1 MSSVEFHK
9 FRENIKNINDYTDQ
23 KEKIFDNFIDQGLP
37 NKRNESWKYFDLVSK
52 SKKYIKN
59 DISNSEIIVED
70 LEEKNLPQRTPGLI
84 IESAP
89 IERIKKLDLLI
100 KRQYK

>member
-37 NKRNESWKYFDLVSK
+37 NKRNESWKYFDLFSK

-70 LEEKNLPQRTPGLI
+70 LEEKNIFYDYADNIYP
-84 IESAP
+84 S
-89 IERIKKLDLLI
+89 
-100 KRQYK
+100 